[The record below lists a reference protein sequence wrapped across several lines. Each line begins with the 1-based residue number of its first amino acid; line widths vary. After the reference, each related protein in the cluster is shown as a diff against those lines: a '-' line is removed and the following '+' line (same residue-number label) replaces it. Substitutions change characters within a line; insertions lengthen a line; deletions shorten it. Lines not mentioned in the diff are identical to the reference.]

1 MRTRLLLAPIL
12 ALSLVAPPA
21 TARVAV
27 AAARALPGVIFCA
40 GGYCLLEHAD
50 GRRQRVVIGRLPQET
65 QRHLTLRCP
74 VTRGCVAR
82 VSGVVDPFGALQA
95 RRAVLVSDV

>member
-1 MRTRLLLAPIL
+1 MRTRLLLA
-12 ALSLVAPPA
+12 LSLVAPLVPA
-21 TARVAV
+21 GAAV
-27 AAARALPGVIFCA
+27 AAARGALPGVILCV
-40 GGYCLLEHAD
+40 GNYCLLEYPD
-50 GRRQRVVIGRLPQET
+50 GRRQQVVIDRLPRET